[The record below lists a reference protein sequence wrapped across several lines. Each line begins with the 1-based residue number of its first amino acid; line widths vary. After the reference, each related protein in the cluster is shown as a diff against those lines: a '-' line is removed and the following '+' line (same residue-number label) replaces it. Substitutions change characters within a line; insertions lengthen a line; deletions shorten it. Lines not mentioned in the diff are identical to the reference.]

1 MEYQKLKHS
10 SLLNIAVII
19 LALLLTFSICS
30 FYITA
35 QAINASG
42 ENGETAE
49 ILELYQGKPSD
60 NQKFEVLNMLPG
72 DSVTQYFCIKAYH
85 NADITLYFNAEVTEE
100 TKSLSNVLHIK
111 VTHVESGN
119 VLCRCIFFRNRTQ
132 RLSLLLTANEQGES
146 IANYQI
152 DVSLDTSVG
161 NEYQAASLKADL
173 NWYVEDDGGLTPPVT
188 GENISLIIW
197 IAVAFISLALILLL
211 ILKRRKEAR
220 AE

>member
-30 FYITA
+30 LYITA

-100 TKSLSNVLHIK
+100 TKSLSNV
-111 VTHVESGN
+111 
-119 VLCRCIFFRNRTQ
+119 RT
-132 RLSLLLTANEQGES
+132 SKS
-146 IANYQI
+146 HM
-152 DVSLDTSVG
+152 
-161 NEYQAASLKADL
+161 
-173 NWYVEDDGGLTPPVT
+173 
-188 GENISLIIW
+188 
-197 IAVAFISLALILLL
+197 
-211 ILKRRKEAR
+211 
-220 AE
+220 

>member
-30 FYITA
+30 LYITA

-60 NQKFEVLNMLPG
+60 NQKFEALNMLPG

-119 VLCRCIFFRNRTQ
+119 VLCDASFSEIDGEAF
-132 RLSLLLTANEQGES
+132 SLLLTANEQGES